1 MIRYIYFVEISRQ
14 TPVWQAFCFV
24 DYVYEQLGW
33 IIKLPSYVMLS
44 GLVRPRDGT
53 TQQPW
58 EHGQNPNDQSG
69 LLWWIN
75 KVHSKITR
83 NSNTQSHCLFPLNRL
98 SFVLPANILLQYQ
111 VWLNLQTNMIE
122 NLGQFEGF
130 ICVYPTTMRQIR
142 CMLHISEFCNVTIF
156 VVLAVLWRVS
166 APCECLQSVG
176 DIPARHSHH

>member
-1 MIRYIYFVEISRQ
+1 M
-14 TPVWQAFCFV
+14 
-24 DYVYEQLGW
+24 
-33 IIKLPSYVMLS
+33 
-44 GLVRPRDGT
+44 
-53 TQQPW
+53 
-58 EHGQNPNDQSG
+58 
-69 LLWWIN
+69 
-75 KVHSKITR
+75 
-83 NSNTQSHCLFPLNRL
+83 FPLNRL

-176 DIPARHSHH
+176 DIPARHSHHSTRALLSVITRLRVCNILPSTLTFYTAVTCAAVNLCCSHPVFPAVTLYWEADHHCSEE